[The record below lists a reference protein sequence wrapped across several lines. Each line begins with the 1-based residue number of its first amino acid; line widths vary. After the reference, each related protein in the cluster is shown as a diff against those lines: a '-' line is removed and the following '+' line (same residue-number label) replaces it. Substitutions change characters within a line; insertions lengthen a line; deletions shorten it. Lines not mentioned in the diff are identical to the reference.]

1 MSLLVVGSVAYDSV
15 RTPAGSRERAL
26 GGSAVYFSVA
36 ASCLAD
42 VSLVGIVG
50 EDFDQSHVE
59 MLRSRGIDVSGLERA
74 TGKTFHWS
82 GVYSTED
89 VNQRE
94 TLDTRLNVFE
104 EFDPTLNLEQRESDF
119 VFLANIDPALQM
131 RVLEQMEQRPKL
143 VALDSM
149 NFWIEGRREDLDR
162 IVREVDL
169 FFLDEGEARSY
180 AGETNI
186 VRAARRIQ
194 TMGPRAVVVKRG
206 EHGVLIFDR
215 DDVFSAPAFP
225 LDSVVDPTG
234 AGDSFAGGFM
244 GVLAA
249 TGDASHAGIRRAAM
263 VGSVMGSF
271 AVQDFSA
278 DRLTSL
284 TTADI
289 QDRFGSFVRLT
300 QFDGFGSEI
309 GFLPPA
315 KSSDS
320 HP

>member
-15 RTPAGSRERAL
+15 ETPAGSRNRAL
-26 GGSAVYFSVA
+26 GGSAMYFSVA
-36 ASCLAD
+36 ASCLTD

-50 EDFDQSHVE
+50 EDFEEAHVE
-59 MLRSRGIDVSGLERA
+59 MLRARNVDVSGLERA

-94 TLDTRLNVFE
+94 TLDTQLNVFE
-104 EFDPTLNLEQRESDF
+104 EFRPTLNDKHSQSDF
-119 VFLANIDPALQM
+119 VFLANIDPALQLL
-131 RVLEQMEQRPKL
+131 VLEQMERRPSL

-149 NFWIEGRREDLDR
+149 NFWIEGRRDDLDR

-180 AGETNI
+180 AGEFNI

-194 TMGPRAVVVKRG
+194 NMGPRAVVVKRG
-206 EHGVLIFDR
+206 EHGVLVFD
-215 DDVFSAPAFP
+215 DDDIFSAPAFP

-249 TGDASHAGIRRAAM
+249 TGDTSHAGIRRAAI

-284 TTADI
+284 TTNDI
-289 QDRFGSFVRLT
+289 RDRFDNFIRLT
-300 QFDGFGSEI
+300 RFDSFASDI
-309 GFLPPA
+309 GIPSRAQL
-315 KSSDS
+315 KTN
-320 HP
+320 H

>member
-15 RTPAGSRERAL
+15 RTPAGSRARAL
-26 GGSAVYFSVA
+26 GGSAVYFSIA
-36 ASCLAD
+36 ASCLAE
-42 VSLVGIVG
+42 VTLVGIVG
-50 EDFDQSHVE
+50 EDFERAHIE
-59 MLRSRGIDVSGLERA
+59 TLKSRGVDVSGLERA
-74 TGKTFHWS
+74 QGKTFHWA

-94 TLDTRLNVFE
+94 TLDTQLNVFE
-104 EFDPTLNLEQRESDF
+104 EFDPTLSREQRESAF
-119 VFLANIDPALQM
+119 VFLANIDPALQLS
-131 RVLEQMEQRPKL
+131 VLEQMESRPKL

-149 NFWIEGRREDLDR
+149 NFWIDGRREDLDR

-180 AGETNI
+180 AREANI

-194 TMGPRAVVVKRG
+194 GMGPRAVVVKRG
-206 EHGVLIFDR
+206 EHGVLVFDG
-215 DDVFSAPAFP
+215 DDMFSAPAFP

-244 GVLAA
+244 GLLAA
-249 TGDASHAGIRRAAM
+249 TGDTSHAGIRRAAI

-284 TTADI
+284 TTEDI
-289 QDRFGSFVRLT
+289 QDRFDRFTRLT
-300 QFDGFGSEI
+300 QFDGFGSENGI
-309 GFLPPA
+309 PSRAPN
-315 KSSDS
+315 
-320 HP
+320 

>member
-26 GGSAVYFSVA
+26 GGSAMYFSVA
-36 ASCLAD
+36 ASCLTD

-50 EDFDQSHVE
+50 EDFEEAHVE
-59 MLRSRGIDVSGLERA
+59 MLESRRIDVSGLEYA
-74 TGKTFHWS
+74 AGKTFHWS

-94 TLDTRLNVFE
+94 TLDTQLNVFE
-104 EFDPTLNLEQRESDF
+104 EFKPSLNAKHTESEF

-131 RVLEQMEQRPKL
+131 LVLEQMERRPRL

-162 IVREVDL
+162 IVRQVDL

-180 AGETNI
+180 AGEANI
-186 VRAARRIQ
+186 VRAARHIQ
-194 TMGPRAVVVKRG
+194 KMGPRAVVVKRG
-206 EHGVLIFDR
+206 EHGVLIFDG
-215 DDVFSAPAFP
+215 DDIFSAPAFP

-249 TGDASHAGIRRAAM
+249 TGDTSHAGIRRAAI

-284 TTADI
+284 TTEDI
-289 QDRFGSFVRLT
+289 RDRFDRFVRLT
-300 QFDGFGSEI
+300 QFDGFGSKNEL
-309 GFLPPA
+309 LPRA
-315 KSSDS
+315 TEGRAD
-320 HP
+320 

>member
-15 RTPAGSRERAL
+15 KTPVSSRDRAL
-26 GGSAVYFSVA
+26 GGSAMYFSVA
-36 ASCLAD
+36 ASCLTD

-50 EDFDQSHVE
+50 EDFEEAHVE
-59 MLRSRGIDVSGLERA
+59 MLESRRIDVSGLERA

-94 TLDTRLNVFE
+94 TLDTQLNVFE
-104 EFDPTLNLEQRESDF
+104 EFRPALNTKHSESDF

-131 RVLEQMEQRPKL
+131 LDLEQMERRPRL

-149 NFWIEGRREDLDR
+149 NFWIEGRRDDLDR

-180 AGETNI
+180 AGEANI

-194 TMGPRAVVVKRG
+194 DMGPRAVVVKRG
-206 EHGVLIFDR
+206 EHGVLVFDEK
-215 DDVFSAPAFP
+215 DMFSAPAFP

-249 TGDASHAGIRRAAM
+249 TGDISHDGIRRAAI

-284 TTADI
+284 TTEDI
-289 QDRFGSFVRLT
+289 QDRFDRFVRLT
-300 QFDGFGSEI
+300 QFDGFENES
-309 GFLPPA
+309 GFLSPA
-315 KSSDS
+315 KSSGNLL
-320 HP
+320 